1 MSRIPMM
8 KTAFITLIFL
18 ALIGATAGSTIF
30 FYKKYTSAQKEI
42 ELLKTEQGQAKII
55 EEETAT
61 LIAAV
66 SKLILLPEN
75 ESPVVATI
83 VNSAKLAETQ
93 PFYKGAQDGDKLL
106 IFPESEKALIYSPAR
121 NILVSVGP
129 AFVEK
134 ENADQA
140 QNSATP
146 TPSATPKVESTKEE
160 VTSE

>member
-1 MSRIPMM
+1 MM
-8 KTAFITLIFL
+8 KTALLVIIFL
-18 ALIGATAGSTIF
+18 GLIGATAGSTIF
-30 FYKKYTSAQKEI
+30 FYQKYNQAQKEI

-93 PFYKGAQDGDKLL
+93 PFYKGSQDGDKLL

-134 ENADQA
+134 ETSNSDQTT
-140 QNSATP
+140 SSP
-146 TPSATPKVESTKEE
+146 TPSATPKSTPDEKSSEE
-160 VTSE
+160 E

>member
-1 MSRIPMM
+1 MSRFPMM
-8 KTAFITLIFL
+8 KTALLVIIFL
-18 ALIGATAGSTIF
+18 GLIGATAGSTIF
-30 FYKKYTSAQKEI
+30 FYQKYNQAQKEI

-93 PFYKGAQDGDKLL
+93 PFYKGSQDGDKLL

-134 ENADQA
+134 ETSNSDQ
-140 QNSATP
+140 STPSP
-146 TPSATPKVESTKEE
+146 TPSATPKSTPDEKSADEE
-160 VTSE
+160 

>member
-1 MSRIPMM
+1 MSRLPML
-8 KTAFITLIFL
+8 KTALTVTILI
-18 ALIGATAGSTIF
+18 AIIGTTAGSTVF
-30 FYKKYTSAQKEI
+30 FYKKYTDAQKEI
-42 ELLKTEQGQAKII
+42 SILKSEQGQAQII

-66 SKLILLPEN
+66 GKLILLPEN

-93 PFYKGAQDGDKLL
+93 AFYKGAQDGDKLL

-134 ENADQA
+134 EN
-140 QNSATP
+140 NIEATQSP
-146 TPSATPKVESTKEE
+146 TPSVVPESTTLPQEDLAE
-160 VTSE
+160 